1 MCVPPFAH
9 TCVVAGRYSATN
21 SQDLTSV
28 PSTVKISV
36 LKSNDMPSADQQTAT
51 LPASAKS
58 VDLTIVTVDSDSQ
71 FVSLFINSLP
81 VQGSLYYSSSTATS
95 QIESFVNLSP
105 PPIEQYGHKIL
116 EASTYWP
123 SGPAKKWHP
132 DMALGAPDSKWVYGD
147 SVLASS
153 WYCRDG
159 CGETCSYSITTG
171 GKTRPHCSHMRAPS
185 HPPIPYRLRQRNS
198 QQL

>member
-81 VQGSLYYSSSTATS
+81 VQGSLYYSSSSATS
-95 QIESFVNLSP
+95 QIEVESFVNISP
-105 PPIEQYGHKIL
+105 NPIEQYGRKIL
-116 EASTYWP
+116 EASTFWP
-123 SGPAKKWHP
+123 DANKRWHP
-132 DMALGAPDSKWVYGD
+132 DQTLGPPDAKRVYGD
-147 SVLASS
+147 SPRAISYSS
-153 WYCRDG
+153 RDG
-159 CGETCSYSITTG
+159 TDEVCAGSITTG
-171 GKTRPHCSHMRAPS
+171 GKPPPS
-185 HPPIPYRLRQRNS
+185 LFSRVSVPSPSYFVQASTTSIP
-198 QQL
+198 